1 MVLSCSAFTL
11 LALVMSLFPL
21 APWLPGRFP
30 SRTTPEIL
38 ALKEKYHSGVSL
50 RIIKKHR
57 RPHATQTCCGVGSWL
72 AKAILSLISSSLPMG
87 RFPRLLASSCP
98 VTPLPRLPALREREK
113 PRNSPTPA
121 LTERDL
127 PSPAKNRSLSGS
139 LFLRFHQMVP
149 AQF

>member
-30 SRTTPEIL
+30 SRTTPEFL

-57 RPHATQTCCGVGSWL
+57 RPHATQTCCGVGSWR
-72 AKAILSLISSSLPMG
+72 AKAILALISSSLPMG
-87 RFPRLLASSCP
+87 GFPGCSLAPAPLHHFPGCQRSGKERNQGTAQPLL
-98 VTPLPRLPALREREK
+98 LRREIFLLLQK
-113 PRNSPTPA
+113 T
-121 LTERDL
+121 
-127 PSPAKNRSLSGS
+127 RSHFGS